1 MNSLHTR
8 DKSKGNGR
16 KEVPRRRS
24 SGGFGRWPDLR
35 ARVNLPETDGTQK
48 EGVGV
53 FFCRTPFGVEEKP
66 KRQAKGQPHIL
77 GLHQKRADLSVG
89 PLVILKGEPAILGGS
104 PDFDCW
110 VVAASLSATIGGC
123 HVDLPFFFEG
133 VSQQTLDSKET
144 RTNPARLLGFQNHS
158 PLRCTPVR

>member
-1 MNSLHTR
+1 MTLVKGTLLRLHRQAPRSKKGTQLAIRLQCDQPRPPGGLVNSLHTR

-53 FFCRTPFGVEEKP
+53 FFCRTPFGVKEKP
-66 KRQAKGQPHIL
+66 KDK
-77 GLHQKRADLSVG
+77 QKD
-89 PLVILKGEPAILGGS
+89 
-104 PDFDCW
+104 DHTF
-110 VVAASLSATIGGC
+110 
-123 HVDLPFFFEG
+123 
-133 VSQQTLDSKET
+133 
-144 RTNPARLLGFQNHS
+144 
-158 PLRCTPVR
+158 